1 MARKKSSGLDKP
13 NINEI
18 ETELMRIKNTRKFCS
33 IFKST
38 IFSLLSVAA
47 VAVLICVLIMPVLR
61 IYGSSMETTLH
72 DGNIVLSVKSTKF
85 KSGDLIAF
93 YYNNKVLVKR
103 VIADSGQWVDIDR
116 LGCVSVDDVDLEEPY
131 VTERSVGECNIILPY
146 QVPEGRIF
154 VMGDHRSTSVDSRST
169 SVGCVAEEQIVGK
182 IVFRVWPLSEFGF
195 LQ

>member
-1 MARKKSSGLDKP
+1 MARKKNNKPDKP
-13 NINEI
+13 SINEI
-18 ETELMRIKNTRKFCS
+18 EIELLRIKNTRKFCN

-47 VAVLICVLIMPVLR
+47 VAVLICVLVMPVLR

-85 KSGDLIAF
+85 ESGDLIAF

-116 LGCVSVDDVDLEEPY
+116 LGYVSVDDIDLEEPY
-131 VTERSVGECNIILPY
+131 VTERSVGECNITLPY

-154 VMGDHRSTSVDSRST
+154 VMGDHRSTSIDSRNT

-182 IVFRVWPLSEFGF
+182 IVFRVWPFRDFGF
-195 LQ
+195 LH

>member
-1 MARKKSSGLDKP
+1 MARKKNNKPDKP
-13 NINEI
+13 SINEI
-18 ETELMRIKNTRKFCS
+18 EIELLRIKNTRKFCN

-47 VAVLICVLIMPVLR
+47 VAVLICVLVMPVLR

-85 KSGDLIAF
+85 ESGDLIAF

-116 LGCVSVDDVDLEEPY
+116 LGYVSVDDIDLEEPY
-131 VTERSVGECNIILPY
+131 VTERSIGECNITLPY

-154 VMGDHRSTSVDSRST
+154 VMGDHRSTSIDSRNT

-182 IVFRVWPLSEFGF
+182 IVFRVWPFRDFGF
-195 LQ
+195 LH

>member
-1 MARKKSSGLDKP
+1 MARKKNNKQDKP
-13 NINEI
+13 SINEI
-18 ETELMRIKNTRKFCS
+18 EIELLRIKNTRKFCN

-47 VAVLICVLIMPVLR
+47 VAVLICVLVMPVLR

-85 KSGDLIAF
+85 ESGDLIAF

-116 LGCVSVDDVDLEEPY
+116 LGYVSVDDIDLEEPY
-131 VTERSVGECNIILPY
+131 VTERSVGECNITLPN

-154 VMGDHRSTSVDSRST
+154 VMGDHRSTSIDSRNT

-182 IVFRVWPLSEFGF
+182 IVFRVWPFRDFGF
-195 LQ
+195 LH